1 MDQCDQLRLKKLHSK
16 LMKDV
21 RVSYILPYLSEVL
34 TDDDEDLIKN
44 EKTERGKINMLLNI
58 LPRRGPQAFSC
69 FCEGLAENYDWLYK
83 ELISLNIEEEVNN
96 DIRID
101 KRIQEINNE
110 MVDVLRENN
119 HLVRNWRTLAHRLG
133 MSSCCSTIQ
142 IQANIYL
149 WDLKECFLNLME
161 KWHAQEGHKATVGNL
176 IDALRQ
182 EKFNDAA
189 DLLEEKFIT

>member
-1 MDQCDQLRLKKLHSK
+1 MDITDRLRLKKLHTK

-21 RVSYILPYLSEVL
+21 RVSYILPYLSEIL
-34 TDDDEDLIKN
+34 TDDDQDLIKN
-44 EKTERGKINMLLNI
+44 EKTERGKINTLLNI
-58 LPRRGPQAFSC
+58 LPHRGPRAYSC

-83 ELISLNIEEEVNN
+83 ELNSINIIQETENEMN
-96 DIRID
+96 
-101 KRIQEINNE
+101 KRMQEINND
-110 MVDVLRENN
+110 MIDVLRGNS
-119 HLVRNWRTLAHRLG
+119 HLVKNWRVLAHRLG
-133 MSSCCSTIQ
+133 MTSCCSTIQ

-161 KWHAQEGHKATVGNL
+161 KWHAQEGHKATIGNL

-189 DLLEEKFIT
+189 DVLEEKFTS